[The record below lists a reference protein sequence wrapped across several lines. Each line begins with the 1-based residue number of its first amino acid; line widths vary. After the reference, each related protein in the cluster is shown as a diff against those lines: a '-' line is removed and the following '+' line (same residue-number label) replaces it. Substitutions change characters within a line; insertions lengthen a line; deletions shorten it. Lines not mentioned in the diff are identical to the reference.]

1 MQITFDPHIANEC
14 DETLCIIA
22 QAQPD
27 VVRMWLIDYNED
39 QDSET
44 AQPDTAQS
52 VKAAVAEVMR
62 ADTAPAQPE
71 TAQPET
77 APTWTPDLA
86 QPETAQPETATAQPE
101 TDCHGM
107 VHDGTIHST
116 PASKNADGSWR
127 AKRGHKEA
135 YEAAIAAATCNDA
148 PTPAP
153 APQGMPMPNPAS
165 AAPATPP
172 APIDYKTMAERF
184 MAKMADPDGL
194 PDEYEAI
201 YAALS
206 IGYDDLETNQTS
218 IARLSAYMDAVD
230 NGDDHDGCVR
240 HAMSADQ

>member
-1 MQITFDPHIANEC
+1 MQITFDPHNPEECATIARLLG
-14 DETLCIIA
+14 T
-22 QAQPD
+22 
-27 VVRMWLIDYNED
+27 
-39 QDSET
+39 T
-44 AQPDTAQS
+44 AQPDTAP
-52 VKAAVAEVMR
+52 AAQPE
-62 ADTAPAQPE
+62 TAPAQPETAPAQPETAPAQTAEPE

-77 APTWTPDLA
+77 APTWTPDQAEPDTAPA
-86 QPETAQPETATAQPE
+86 QPDTAPAHPSGE

-107 VHDGTIHST
+107 VHNDTIHST

-127 AKRGHKEA
+127 AKRGQKEA
-135 YEAAIAAATCNDA
+135 YEAAIAAATQG
-148 PTPAP
+148 PAES
-153 APQGMPMPNPAS
+153 APQGTPMPQPAS

-194 PDEYEAI
+194 PAEYEAI
-201 YAALS
+201 YTALS

-240 HAMSADQ
+240 HAMSA